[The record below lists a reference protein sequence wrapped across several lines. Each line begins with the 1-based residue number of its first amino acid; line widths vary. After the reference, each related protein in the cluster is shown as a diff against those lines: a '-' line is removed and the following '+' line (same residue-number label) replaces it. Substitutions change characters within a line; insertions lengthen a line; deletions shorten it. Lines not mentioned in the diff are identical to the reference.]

1 MEILARWKNA
11 TTQRRSPAE
20 FIPLAER
27 TGLII
32 PLTRSLMAQVAAQ
45 MNPIFSKL
53 PDGFHIG
60 LNISVSHINAPSFID
75 DCLHYQRGFEG
86 KAVKLMLE
94 ITEQEPLLLNDAVV
108 DKLNTLHSR
117 GFSIALDDFGTGYS
131 GLSCLHELVFDY
143 IKIDQSFVGRVT
155 GEAPSSKLLDCVIEM
170 ARTLSLRIIAE
181 GVETQVQLEYLNRQN
196 IHLLQG
202 YYFWKPMP
210 YVALVMLLLSK
221 PKARIVE
228 E

>member
-1 MEILARWKNA
+1 
-11 TTQRRSPAE
+11 
-20 FIPLAER
+20 
-27 TGLII
+27 
-32 PLTRSLMAQVAAQ
+32 MAQVNAQ
-45 MNPIFSKL
+45 MRPLFSKL

-60 LNISVSHINAPSFID
+60 LNISVSHINAPTFID

-94 ITEQEPLLLNDAVV
+94 ITEQEPLLLNGAVV

-131 GLSCLHELVFDY
+131 GLSCLHELIFDY

-181 GVETQVQLEYLNRQN
+181 GVETQAQLEYLNRQN

-221 PKARIVE
+221 PKARIIE
-228 E
+228 Q

>member
-1 MEILARWKNA
+1 M
-11 TTQRRSPAE
+11 
-20 FIPLAER
+20 
-27 TGLII
+27 
-32 PLTRSLMAQVAAQ
+32 
-45 MNPIFSKL
+45 
-53 PDGFHIG
+53 
-60 LNISVSHINAPSFID
+60 
-75 DCLHYQRGFEG
+75 
-86 KAVKLMLE
+86 
-94 ITEQEPLLLNDAVV
+94 LNDAVV

-143 IKIDQSFVGRVT
+143 IKIDQSFVGRGNRGGAVKQAA
-155 GEAPSSKLLDCVIEM
+155 GLRDRDG
-170 ARTLSLRIIAE
+170 RTLSLRIIAE